1 MKITLQT
8 ACVSVGLAAFGYLA
22 ASAQADAWNKKTILK
37 FNQPVEVPGHV
48 LTPVMYVFQL
58 ADPSADRNVVQIF
71 SEDKKGMD
79 HLVTTTM
86 AIPDY
91 RVATPVKTEV
101 TFEERHSNTPEAVHS
116 WFYPGDNY
124 GWQFLYPKGQTLRV
138 AKNTPPTAPVTR
150 ASKAAA
156 TSSTATKAAATS
168 STATKPAATSSTAT
182 KPAVTNTPT
191 SKPSVAPPE
200 PKPQP
205 VTLAQNRPPATS
217 APQPPAAKP
226 GELPK
231 TASNLPLEVTIGL
244 FLLAVGAGILRLGLR
259 RARA

>member
-48 LTPVMYVFQL
+48 LTPGTYVFQL
-58 ADPSADRNVVQIF
+58 ADSSADRNVVQIF

-124 GWQFLYPKGQTLRV
+124 GWQFLYPKGQTLQV
-138 AKNTPPTAPVTR
+138 AKNTRPTPVTR
-150 ASKAAA
+150 ASKGAA
-156 TSSTATKAAATS
+156 TPSAARKAAAI
-168 STATKPAATSSTAT
+168 
-182 KPAVTNTPT
+182 NTPT
-191 SKPSVAPPE
+191 SKPEVAQPE
-200 PKPQP
+200 PKPLP
-205 VTLAQNRPPATS
+205 VTLAQNRPPATF
-217 APQPPAAKP
+217 APQPSAAKQ

-231 TASNLPLEVTIGL
+231 TASNLPLEVAIGL
-244 FLLAVGAGILRLGLR
+244 FLLAVGAGILRLSLR
-259 RARA
+259 RTQA

>member
-48 LTPVMYVFQL
+48 LTPGTYVFQL
-58 ADPSADRNVVQIF
+58 ADSSADRNVVQIF

-124 GWQFLYPKGQTLRV
+124 GWQFLYPKGQTLQV
-138 AKNTPPTAPVTR
+138 AKNTRPTTPVTR

-156 TSSTATKAAATS
+156 TPSAATKAAA
-168 STATKPAATSSTAT
+168 
-182 KPAVTNTPT
+182 NTPA
-191 SKPSVAPPE
+191 SKPEVAQPE
-200 PKPQP
+200 PKPLP
-205 VTLAQNRPPATS
+205 VTLAQNRPPATF
-217 APQPPAAKP
+217 APQAPAAKP

-231 TASNLPLEVTIGL
+231 TASNLPLEVAIGL

-259 RARA
+259 RSTQA

>member
-37 FNQPVEVPGHV
+37 FNQPVQVPGHV
-48 LTPVMYVFQL
+48 LTPGTYVFQL
-58 ADPSADRNVVQIF
+58 ADMSADRNVVQIF
-71 SEDKKGMD
+71 SEDKKGME

-124 GWQFLYPKGQTLRV
+124 GWQFLYAKGQTLRV

-156 TSSTATKAAATS
+156 TSSTASKAAATS
-168 STATKPAATSSTAT
+168 STASKA
-182 KPAVTNTPT
+182 AVTNTPT

-205 VTLAQNRPPATS
+205 VTLAQNRPPTTS

-259 RARA
+259 RAQG

>member
-48 LTPVMYVFQL
+48 LTPGTYVFQL
-58 ADPSADRNVVQIF
+58 ADSSADRNVVQIF

-124 GWQFLYPKGQTLRV
+124 GWQFLYPKGQTLQV
-138 AKNTPPTAPVTR
+138 AKNTRPTTPVTR
-150 ASKAAA
+150 ASKGAA
-156 TSSTATKAAATS
+156 TTPSAARKAAAI
-168 STATKPAATSSTAT
+168 
-182 KPAVTNTPT
+182 NTPT
-191 SKPSVAPPE
+191 SKPEVAQPE
-200 PKPQP
+200 PKPLP
-205 VTLAQNRPPATS
+205 VTLAQNRPPVTF
-217 APQPPAAKP
+217 APQPSAAKQ

-231 TASNLPLEVTIGL
+231 TASNLPLEVAIGL

-259 RARA
+259 RSTRA

>member
-48 LTPVMYVFQL
+48 LTPGTYVFQL
-58 ADPSADRNVVQIF
+58 ADSSADRNVVQIF

-124 GWQFLYPKGQTLRV
+124 GWQFLYPKGQTLQV
-138 AKNTPPTAPVTR
+138 AKNTRPTTPVTR
-150 ASKAAA
+150 ASKGAA
-156 TSSTATKAAATS
+156 TLSAAMKAAAI
-168 STATKPAATSSTAT
+168 
-182 KPAVTNTPT
+182 NTPT
-191 SKPSVAPPE
+191 SKPEVVKPE
-200 PKPQP
+200 PKPLP
-205 VTLAQNRPPATS
+205 VTLAQNRPPATF
-217 APQPPAAKP
+217 APQPSAAKQ

-231 TASNLPLEVTIGL
+231 TASNLPLEVAIGL

-259 RARA
+259 RSTQA

>member
-48 LTPVMYVFQL
+48 LTPGTYVFQL
-58 ADPSADRNVVQIF
+58 ADSSADRNVVQIF

-116 WFYPGDNY
+116 WFYPGDSY
-124 GWQFLYPKGQTLRV
+124 GWRFLYPKGQTLQV
-138 AKNTPPTAPVTR
+138 AKNTRPTAPLTR
-150 ASKAAA
+150 ASKTAA
-156 TSSTATKAAATS
+156 TRSTATKAA
-168 STATKPAATSSTAT
+168 
-182 KPAVTNTPT
+182 VTDTPT
-191 SKPSVAPPE
+191 SKPEVAQPE
-200 PKPQP
+200 PKPLP

-217 APQPPAAKP
+217 AAQPPAAKP

-231 TASNLPLEVTIGL
+231 TASNLPLQVAIGL

-259 RARA
+259 RTRA

>member
-37 FNQPVEVPGHV
+37 FNQPVQVPGHV
-48 LTPVMYVFQL
+48 LTPGRYVFQL
-58 ADPSADRNVVQIF
+58 ADPSADRYVVQIF

-101 TFEERHSNTPEAVHS
+101 TFEERHSKTPEAVHS

-124 GWQFLYPKGQTLRV
+124 GWQFLYPKGQTLQV
-138 AKNTPPTAPVTR
+138 AKNTRPTGLVTR

-156 TSSTATKAAATS
+156 TRSTATKAADTNIPTS
-168 STATKPAATSSTAT
+168 EPAD
-182 KPAVTNTPT
+182 TNTPT
-191 SKPSVAPPE
+191 SEPGVAQPE
-200 PKPQP
+200 PKPLP
-205 VTLAQNRPPATS
+205 AMLAQNRPPATS

-259 RARA
+259 RTQA

>member
-48 LTPVMYVFQL
+48 LTPGTYVFQL
-58 ADPSADRNVVQIF
+58 ADSTADRNVVQIF

-91 RVATPVKTEV
+91 RVATPEKAQV
-101 TFEERHSNTPEAVHS
+101 TFEERRSNTPEAVHS

-124 GWQFLYPKGQTLRV
+124 GWQFLYPKGQTLQV
-138 AKNTPPTAPVTR
+138 AANTPPAAPVTR
-150 ASKAAA
+150 AAKAAVSRSTAAKAAA
-156 TSSTATKAAATS
+156 TQTS
-168 STATKPAATSSTAT
+168 
-182 KPAVTNTPT
+182 T
-191 SKPSVAPPE
+191 SKPVVAQPE

-217 APQPPAAKP
+217 ASQPPASKP

-231 TASNLPLEVTIGL
+231 TASNLPLEGTIGL
-244 FLLAVGAGILRLGLR
+244 FLLAVGAGIRRFGLGR
-259 RARA
+259 RQA

>member
-48 LTPVMYVFQL
+48 LTPGTYVFQL
-58 ADPSADRNVVQIF
+58 ADSSADRNVVQIF

-101 TFEERHSNTPEAVHS
+101 TFEERHRNTPEAVHS

-124 GWQFLYPKGQTLRV
+124 GWQFLYPKGQTLQV
-138 AKNTPPTAPVTR
+138 AKNTRPTAPVTR

-156 TSSTATKAAATS
+156 TRSTATKAAAT
-168 STATKPAATSSTAT
+168 
-182 KPAVTNTPT
+182 NTPT
-191 SKPSVAPPE
+191 SKPEVAQPE
-200 PKPQP
+200 PKPLP
-205 VTLAQNRPPATS
+205 VMLAQNRPPATS

-259 RARA
+259 RSTQA

>member
-37 FNQPVEVPGHV
+37 FNQPVQVPGHV
-48 LTPVMYVFQL
+48 LTPGRYVFQL
-58 ADPSADRNVVQIF
+58 ADPSADRYVVQIF

-79 HLVTTTM
+79 RLVTTTM

-101 TFEERHSNTPEAVHS
+101 TFEERHSKTPEAVHS

-124 GWQFLYPKGQTLRV
+124 GWQFLYPKGQTLQV
-138 AKNTPPTAPVTR
+138 AKNTSPVTR

-156 TSSTATKAAATS
+156 TRTTATKA
-168 STATKPAATSSTAT
+168 
-182 KPAVTNTPT
+182 AVTNTPT
-191 SKPSVAPPE
+191 SKPGVAQPE
-200 PKPQP
+200 PKPLP
-205 VTLAQNRPPATS
+205 VMLAQNRPPATS
-217 APQPPAAKP
+217 APPPPAAKP

-231 TASNLPLEVTIGL
+231 TASNLPLEVTLGL

-259 RARA
+259 RTQA

>member
-48 LTPVMYVFQL
+48 LTPGTYVFQL

-101 TFEERHSNTPEAVHS
+101 TFEERHRNTPEAVHS

-124 GWQFLYPKGQTLRV
+124 GWQFLYPKGQTLQV
-138 AKNTPPTAPVTR
+138 AKNARPTAPVTR

-156 TSSTATKAAATS
+156 TGSAATKAAA
-168 STATKPAATSSTAT
+168 
-182 KPAVTNTPT
+182 TNTPT
-191 SKPSVAPPE
+191 SKPEVAQPE
-200 PKPQP
+200 PKPLP

-217 APQPPAAKP
+217 PLQPPAAKP

-231 TASNLPLEVTIGL
+231 TASNLPLQVAIGL
-244 FLLAVGAGILRLGLR
+244 FLLVVGAGILRLGLR
-259 RARA
+259 RTNA

>member
-22 ASAQADAWNKKTILK
+22 GSAQADAWNKKTILK
-37 FNQPVEVPGHV
+37 FNQPVQVPGHV
-48 LTPVMYVFQL
+48 LTPGRYVFQL
-58 ADPSADRNVVQIF
+58 ADPSADRYVVQIF

-124 GWQFLYPKGQTLRV
+124 GWQFLYPKGQTLQV
-138 AKNTPPTAPVTR
+138 AKNTRPTTPVTR
-150 ASKAAA
+150 ASKGAA
-156 TSSTATKAAATS
+156 TPSAAMKAAAI
-168 STATKPAATSSTAT
+168 
-182 KPAVTNTPT
+182 NTPT
-191 SKPSVAPPE
+191 SKPEVAQPE
-200 PKPQP
+200 PKPLP
-205 VTLAQNRPPATS
+205 VTLAQNRPPVTF
-217 APQPPAAKP
+217 APQPSAAKQ

-231 TASNLPLEVTIGL
+231 TASNLPLEVAIGL

-259 RARA
+259 RSTQA

>member
-1 MKITLQT
+1 T
-8 ACVSVGLAAFGYLA
+8 
-22 ASAQADAWNKKTILK
+22 
-37 FNQPVEVPGHV
+37 
-48 LTPVMYVFQL
+48 YVFQL
-58 ADPSADRNVVQIF
+58 ADSSADRNVVQIF

-91 RVATPVKTEV
+91 RVATPVKSEV

-116 WFYPGDNY
+116 WFYPVDNY
-124 GWQFLYPKGQTLRV
+124 GWQFLDPK
-138 AKNTPPTAPVTR
+138 AHTPQVGKKPRPKAPRTR

-156 TSSTATKAAATS
+156 TGSAATKAAA
-168 STATKPAATSSTAT
+168 
-182 KPAVTNTPT
+182 TNTPT
-191 SKPSVAPPE
+191 SKPEVAQPE
-200 PKPQP
+200 PKPLP

-231 TASNLPLEVTIGL
+231 TASN
-244 FLLAVGAGILRLGLR
+244 
-259 RARA
+259 

>member
-48 LTPVMYVFQL
+48 LTPGTYVFQL
-58 ADPSADRNVVQIF
+58 ADSSADRNVVQIF

-91 RVATPVKTEV
+91 RVATPVKSEV

-124 GWQFLYPKGQTLRV
+124 GWQFLYPKGQTLQV
-138 AKNTPPTAPVTR
+138 AKNTRPTAPVTR
-150 ASKAAA
+150 ASKEAA
-156 TSSTATKAAATS
+156 TRSTATKAAAT
-168 STATKPAATSSTAT
+168 
-182 KPAVTNTPT
+182 NTPT
-191 SKPSVAPPE
+191 SKPEVAQPE
-200 PKPQP
+200 PKPLP

-231 TASNLPLEVTIGL
+231 TASNLPLEVAIGL

-259 RARA
+259 RSTQA

>member
-37 FNQPVEVPGHV
+37 FNQPVQVPGHV
-48 LTPVMYVFQL
+48 LTPGRYVFQL
-58 ADPSADRNVVQIF
+58 ADPSADRYVVQIF

-101 TFEERHSNTPEAVHS
+101 TFEERHSKTPEAVHS

-138 AKNTPPTAPVTR
+138 AKNTRPTAPVTR
-150 ASKAAA
+150 ASKTAA
-156 TSSTATKAAATS
+156 TRSTATKAAD
-168 STATKPAATSSTAT
+168 
-182 KPAVTNTPT
+182 TNTPT
-191 SKPSVAPPE
+191 SEPGVDQPE
-200 PKPQP
+200 PKPLP
-205 VTLAQNRPPATS
+205 VMLAQNRPPATS
-217 APQPPAAKP
+217 APQAPAAKP

-231 TASNLPLEVTIGL
+231 TASNLPLEVTVGL
-244 FLLAVGAGILRLGLR
+244 FLLAVGAGILRLSLR
-259 RARA
+259 RTQA

>member
-37 FNQPVEVPGHV
+37 FNQPVQVPGHV
-48 LTPVMYVFQL
+48 LTPGKYVFQL
-58 ADPSADRNVVQIF
+58 ADLSADRHVVQIF

-91 RVATPVKTEV
+91 RVATPVKPEV
-101 TFEERHSNTPEAVHS
+101 TFEERHSKTPEAVHS

-124 GWQFLYPKGQTLRV
+124 GWQFLYPKGQTLQV
-138 AKNTPPTAPVTR
+138 AKNTPPTSPVTR

-156 TSSTATKAAATS
+156 TRSTATKAA
-168 STATKPAATSSTAT
+168 
-182 KPAVTNTPT
+182 VTNTPT
-191 SKPSVAPPE
+191 AKPGVAHPD
-200 PKPQP
+200 PKPLP
-205 VTLAQNRPPATS
+205 VMLAQNRPPATS

-259 RARA
+259 RTQA

>member
-48 LTPVMYVFQL
+48 LTPGTYVFQL
-58 ADPSADRNVVQIF
+58 ADSSADRNVVQIF

-124 GWQFLYPKGQTLRV
+124 GWQFLYPKGQTLQV
-138 AKNTPPTAPVTR
+138 AKNTRPTTPVTG
-150 ASKAAA
+150 ASKGAATPSAAMKAAA
-156 TSSTATKAAATS
+156 I
-168 STATKPAATSSTAT
+168 
-182 KPAVTNTPT
+182 NTPT
-191 SKPSVAPPE
+191 SKPEVAQPE
-200 PKPQP
+200 PKPLP
-205 VTLAQNRPPATS
+205 VTLAQNRPPATF
-217 APQPPAAKP
+217 APQPSAAKQ

-231 TASNLPLEVTIGL
+231 TASNLPLEVAIGL

-259 RARA
+259 RSTQA

>member
-48 LTPVMYVFQL
+48 LTPGTYVFQL
-58 ADPSADRNVVQIF
+58 ADSSADRNVVQIF

-124 GWQFLYPKGQTLRV
+124 GWQFLYPKGQTLQV
-138 AKNTPPTAPVTR
+138 AKNTRPTTPVTR

-156 TSSTATKAAATS
+156 TGSAATKAAA
-168 STATKPAATSSTAT
+168 
-182 KPAVTNTPT
+182 TNTPT
-191 SKPSVAPPE
+191 SKPEVAQPE
-200 PKPQP
+200 PKPLP

-231 TASNLPLEVTIGL
+231 TASNLPLEVAIGL

-259 RARA
+259 RSTQA

>member
-37 FNQPVEVPGHV
+37 FNRPVQVPGHV
-48 LTPVMYVFQL
+48 LTPGTYVFQL

-124 GWQFLYPKGQTLRV
+124 GWQFLYPKGQTLQV
-138 AKNTPPTAPVTR
+138 AKNTRPTTPVTR

-156 TSSTATKAAATS
+156 TGSAATKAAA
-168 STATKPAATSSTAT
+168 
-182 KPAVTNTPT
+182 TNTPT
-191 SKPSVAPPE
+191 SKPEVAQPE
-200 PKPQP
+200 PKPLP

-231 TASNLPLEVTIGL
+231 TASNLPLEVAIGL

-259 RARA
+259 RSTQA